1 MAIFIV
7 RLITLLPFSAQKKIG
22 TFLAYSALFL
32 SAKRR
37 HIVQTN
43 VRLCFP
49 ELSYSEQR
57 EFVRDIFIANSI
69 GFFEIASAWWADPN
83 SLANRFTVEGLEHI
97 ESAKKDGH
105 GVLLISG
112 HFVHLDLC
120 GIFINHVTPID
131 VVYRPNN
138 NPVMEQVI
146 TQGRQRFFDAVLDRS
161 NVRTIVKRLRAG
173 KTVWYSPDQ
182 DFGRKH
188 IVFAPFFGINAATIT
203 APARLLAMG
212 NAKAVGA
219 SFNRDNVSNQYRL
232 NFHPIDPSF
241 PSGDDFQD
249 SLLINRLLEDWIR
262 QQPDQYMWVH
272 RRFKTRPDGESSL
285 Y

>member
-1 MAIFIV
+1 
-7 RLITLLPFSAQKKIG
+7 
-22 TFLAYSALFL
+22 
-32 SAKRR
+32 
-37 HIVQTN
+37 
-43 VRLCFP
+43 
-49 ELSYSEQR
+49 
-57 EFVRDIFIANSI
+57 
-69 GFFEIASAWWADPN
+69 
-83 SLANRFTVEGLEHI
+83 
-97 ESAKKDGH
+97 
-105 GVLLISG
+105 
-112 HFVHLDLC
+112 
-120 GIFINHVTPID
+120 
-131 VVYRPNN
+131 
-138 NPVMEQVI
+138 MEQVI

-188 IVFAPFFGINAATIT
+188 IVFAPFFGVNAATIT

-219 SFNRDNVSNQYRL
+219 SFYRDNVSNQYRL
-232 NFHPIDPSF
+232 TFHSIDPSF

-272 RRFKTRPDGESSL
+272 RRFKTRPEGESSL

>member
-1 MAIFIV
+1 MFLV
-7 RLITLLPFSAQKKIG
+7 RIITSLPFLLQKITG
-22 TFLAYSALFL
+22 TCLGYMVLFF

-49 ELSYSEQR
+49 KLNKLEQQK
-57 EFVRDIFIANSI
+57 FVREIFIANSI
-69 GFFEIASAWWADPN
+69 GFFEIASAWWAN
-83 SLANRFTVEGLEHI
+83 KNRLEGRFTVSGLEHI
-97 ESAKKDGH
+97 DAAKKEGK
-105 GVLLISG
+105 GILLISG

-138 NPVMEQVI
+138 NPVMEHVI
-146 TQGRQRFFDAVLDRS
+146 TTGRKRFFDAVLDRANIRS
-161 NVRTIVKRLRAG
+161 IVKRLRAG

-188 IVFAPFFGINAATIT
+188 VVFAPFFGVNAATIT
-203 APARLLAMG
+203 APARLLSMG

-219 SFNRDNVSNQYRL
+219 SFYRDNATDQYRL
-232 NFHPIDPSF
+232 TFHPIDPSF
-241 PSGDDFQD
+241 PTGDDFQD
-249 SLLINRLLEDWIR
+249 TLLLNRLLEDWIR
-262 QQPDQYMWVH
+262 DQPDQYMWVH
-272 RRFKTRPDGESSL
+272 RRFKPRPKGEPSI